1 MNSPVGPLMANVF
14 LCHPEEKLTYEGV
27 MPTLYKRYV
36 DDTLAI
42 MPSTDAAFDFLS
54 TLNSLHPSLSFT
66 MEFPVTNKI
75 PFIGIEIIKNVTK
88 N

>member
-1 MNSPVGPLMANVF
+1 MASCMTEQIDGMAMNSPVGPLMANVF

-54 TLNSLHPSLSFT
+54 TLNSLHHSLSLG
-66 MEFPVTNKI
+66 
-75 PFIGIEIIKNVTK
+75 PFIF
-88 N
+88 